1 MRVSPEDAARRQQVD
16 QAFVRARNLQGEGE
30 LDEAIR
36 IYEQILLRF
45 PQHSDSL
52 TLLASASYQR
62 GDDIQGEAYVNRAI
76 EAQRYILQ
84 RLPDAPT
91 AWAPLANLLL
101 AREAHDEAETICRRL
116 NLPLN
121 TIRSDRQSFL
131 SRRNQAMLSGLPPM
145 LITTLPKSA
154 SESIWNRLAEGLG
167 LAQSHISI
175 GLFPD
180 CCILGPRAR
189 DFAQGG
195 VISKEHVAATRHNL
209 AMLREAGIRKVL
221 VHLRDPRQAVIS
233 WAHFV
238 RNDVSMRLLAPIWRK
253 IVPPAAVLA
262 KDLDAVI
269 DWSLENYLTLQI
281 DWVQTWVT
289 VADDEAAGVELLF
302 LDFEGFTQDSEGY
315 LQQVLGFFRIAP
327 EAFDQARGAAAEDI
341 HLRRGETDE
350 WRQVLSK
357 AQQARALEIMTPE
370 LCQRFG
376 WSA

>member
-1 MRVSPEDAARRQQVD
+1 MRVSPEDAVRRKQVD
-16 QAFVRARNLQGEGE
+16 DAFVRARTLQGEGK
-30 LDEAIR
+30 LDEAIV

-62 GDDIQGEAYVNRAI
+62 GNDIQGEAYVNRAI

-101 AREAHDEAETICRRL
+101 AKGAQQEAESICARL

-121 TIRSDRQSFL
+121 SIRSDRTAFFN
-131 SRRNQAMLSGLPPM
+131 RRNEAMLAGLPPM

-154 SESIWNRLAEGLG
+154 SESIWNRFAEGLG

-180 CCILGPRAR
+180 CCILGPRAA

-195 VISKEHVAATRHNL
+195 VISKEHVAATEHNL
-209 AMLREAGIRKVL
+209 KMLRQAGIRRVL
-221 VHLRDPRQAVIS
+221 VHLRDPRQAVVS

-238 RNDVSMRLLAPIWRK
+238 RDDVSMRLLAPIWRK
-253 IVPPAAVLA
+253 IVPPASVLA
-262 KDLDAVI
+262 KDLDAVV
-269 DWSLENYLTLQI
+269 DWSVEHYLKLQM
-281 DWVQTWVT
+281 DWIRTWI
-289 VADDEAAGVELLF
+289 AAEGGEEAPEILF
-302 LDFEGFTQDSEGY
+302 LDFESFKRDPDDY
-315 LQQVLGFFRIAP
+315 FDRVLAFFRIAP
-327 EAFDQARGAAAEDI
+327 GAFDRTRGAQAEDV
-341 HLRRGETDE
+341 HLRRGETEE
-350 WRQVLSK
+350 WRSVLSR

-370 LCQRFG
+370 LCARFG
-376 WSA
+376 WPA

>member
-16 QAFVRARNLQGEGE
+16 QAFVRGRELQSEGQ
-30 LDEAIR
+30 LDEAIQ

-62 GDDIQGEAYVNRAI
+62 GDDIQAEAYVNRAI
-76 EAQRYILQ
+76 ESQRYILE

-101 AREAHDEAETICRRL
+101 ARGDYAEAESICRTLR
-116 NLPLN
+116 LPLN
-121 TIRSDRQSFL
+121 TIRSNRQTFL
-131 SRRNQAMLSGLPPM
+131 NRRNAAMLAGLPPM

-154 SESIWNRLAEGLG
+154 SESIWNQLAEGLG
-167 LAQSHISI
+167 LAQSHLSM

-180 CCILGPRAR
+180 CCLLGPRVQ
-189 DFAQGG
+189 DFALGG
-195 VISKEHVAATRHNL
+195 VISKEHVPASEHNL
-209 AMLREAGIRKVL
+209 AMLEAANIRRVL
-221 VHLRDPRQAVIS
+221 VHLRDPRQAVVS

-253 IVPPAAVLA
+253 IVPPAQVLTQ
-262 KDLDAVI
+262 DLPAVI
-269 DWSLENYLTLQI
+269 DWCVDSYLKLQV
-281 DWVQTWVT
+281 DWVQGWVR
-289 VADDEAAGVELLF
+289 AAEAGAQAPEVLF
-302 LDFEGFTQDSEGY
+302 LDFEGFARDPDDY
-315 LQQVLGFFRIAP
+315 LAQVLAFFRIAP
-327 EAFDQARGAAAEDI
+327 EAFDQARGAAAADV

-357 AQQARALEIMTPE
+357 AQQARALDIMTPE

>member
-16 QAFVRARNLQGEGE
+16 RAFVRGRTLQSEGR

-52 TLLASASYQR
+52 MFLASASYQR
-62 GDDIQGEAYVNRAI
+62 GDEIQGEAYVERAI

-101 AREAHDEAETICRRL
+101 ARGEFVEAESICRRL
-116 NLPLN
+116 DLPLN
-121 TIRSDRQSFL
+121 TIRSDRAKFL
-131 SRRNQAMLSGLPPM
+131 ERRNTAMLGGLPPM

-167 LAQSHISI
+167 LAQSHISM

-180 CCILGPRAR
+180 CCILGPRAG

-195 VISKEHVAATRHNL
+195 VISKEHVAASAHNL
-209 AMLREAGIRKVL
+209 AMLRQAGIRRVL
-221 VHLRDPRQAVIS
+221 VHLRDPRQAVVS

-238 RNDVSMRLLAPIWRK
+238 RDDVSMRLLAPIWRR

-262 KDLDAVI
+262 AGFDAVL
-269 DWSLENYLTLQI
+269 DWSVENYLKLQVE
-281 DWVQTWVT
+281 WVETWVR
-289 VADDEAAGVELLF
+289 AAESGEGPEILF
-302 LDFEGFTQDSEGY
+302 LDFEGFRRDSEDY
-315 LQQVLGFFRIAP
+315 LNRVLSFFRIAP
-327 EAFDQARGAAAEDI
+327 EAFDRERGAQAEDV
-341 HLRRGETDE
+341 HLRRGEVDE
-350 WRQVLSK
+350 WLSVLSAKQK
-357 AQQARALEIMTPE
+357 ACALEIMTPD

>member
-16 QAFVRARNLQGEGE
+16 QAFVHARTLQAEGQ
-30 LDEAIR
+30 LDDAIQ

-101 AREAHDEAETICRRL
+101 ARGQVDEAETICRTLR
-116 NLPLN
+116 LPLN
-121 TIRSDRQSFL
+121 TIRADRKTFL
-131 SRRNQAMLSGLPPM
+131 DRRNAAMLSGLPPM

-167 LAQSHISI
+167 LAQSHLSM

-180 CCILGPRAR
+180 CCLLGPRVQ

-195 VISKEHVAATRHNL
+195 VISKEHIPASAHNL
-209 AMLREAGIRKVL
+209 EMLRGAGVRRVL
-221 VHLRDPRQAVIS
+221 VHLRDPRQAVVS

-238 RNDVSMRLLAPIWRK
+238 HNDVSMRLLAPIWRK
-253 IVPPAAVLA
+253 IVPPAAILA
-262 KDLDAVI
+262 EDLNAVI
-269 DWSLENYLTLQI
+269 GWCVENYLRLQVE
-281 DWVQTWVT
+281 WVQGWLR
-289 VADDEAAGVELLF
+289 AAESDAGALEILF
-302 LDFEGFTQDSEGY
+302 LDFEGFVRDGDGY
-315 LQQVLGFFRIAP
+315 LAQTLSFFKVAP
-327 EAFDQARGAAAEDI
+327 EAFDKERGGAAEDV

-350 WRQVLSK
+350 WRQVLSRE
-357 AQQARALEIMTPE
+357 QQATALEIMTPE

>member
-16 QAFVRARNLQGEGE
+16 QAFVRGRTLQSEGQ

-62 GDDIQGEAYVNRAI
+62 GDDIQGDAYVNRAI

-101 AREAHDEAETICRRL
+101 ARGQQEEAESICRNLR
-116 NLPLN
+116 LPLN
-121 TIRSDRQSFL
+121 SIRADRQTFL
-131 SRRNQAMLSGLPPM
+131 NRRNAAMLSGLPPM

-167 LAQSHISI
+167 LAQSHLSI

-180 CCILGPRAR
+180 CCILGPRVQE
-189 DFAQGG
+189 FAQGG
-195 VISKEHVAATRHNL
+195 VVSKEHVPASKHNL
-209 AMLREAGIRKVL
+209 EMLRAAGIRRTL
-221 VHLRDPRQAVIS
+221 VHLRDPRQAVVS

-238 RNDVSMRLLAPIWRK
+238 SSDVSMRLLAPIWRK
-253 IVPPAAVLA
+253 IVPPASLLA
-262 KDLDAVI
+262 QGLSAVI
-269 DWSLENYLTLQI
+269 DWSVEHYLKLQVE
-281 DWVQTWVT
+281 WVQGWVK
-289 VADDEAAGVELLF
+289 AAEAETEGPEILF
-302 LDFEGFTQDSEGY
+302 LDFEGFRRDPDDY
-315 LQQVLGFFRIAP
+315 LAQVLAFFRVAP
-327 EAFDQARGAAAEDI
+327 DAFDPERGAAAEDI
-341 HLRRGETDE
+341 HLRRGDTDE
-350 WRQVLSK
+350 WRQALSK
-357 AQQARALEIMTPE
+357 AQQDRALEIMTPE
-370 LCQRFG
+370 LCRRFG